1 MKTILKPQSSVE
13 DISQNIPKKPPML
26 QIKVGLVGLGT
37 VGKGTMDVLCRNQNE
52 IMRRTG
58 VRIVVTDIA
67 SRDSAKTKS
76 IIDTMDCE
84 YRPNVHE
91 NAMDVAN
98 ADIDV
103 LVELIGG
110 CTIAKDVI
118 LQAIRNKK
126 HIVTA
131 NKALI
136 ANHAHE
142 IFTLAQQQHVLVGFE
157 AAVAGGVPIIKALRE
172 GLSAN
177 RITWLAGIINGTTNF
192 ILSNMAQ
199 KGLSFDNALAQA
211 QSMGYAEA
219 DPTFDIEGID
229 AAHKISIIA
238 SLAFGIP
245 VQFDKAYIEGITR
258 LQSCDIQYAHEL
270 GYNIKLLGIAK
281 HIDVNNLDD
290 TNNNNKANININNGI
305 ELRVHPVLLPKQHIL
320 ANVHGA
326 MNAVMVHGDAVGETL
341 YYGKGAGSE
350 ATASAVIADLVD
362 VVRNIH
368 NNMAGRVPPLAFQ
381 QNQLTSTPVLN
392 ITDIHTRYYLR
403 LKVKDKLG
411 VMAFITSA
419 LAQKNISIKALLQKE
434 SVCQEAVDIIIL
446 TDITKELFID
456 DALSILQEN
465 IQPLDMVKIR
475 LELI

>member
-1 MKTILKPQSSVE
+1 MNVQSNTKSHNELHLENISNASTIR
-13 DISQNIPKKPPML
+13 

-37 VGKGTMDVLCRNQNE
+37 VGKGTIEVLCRNQHE
-52 IMRRTG
+52 ITRRTG
-58 VRIVVTDIA
+58 VHIVVTDIA
-67 SRDSAKTKS
+67 SRDSEKTQA
-76 IIDTMDCE
+76 IIDAMDCT
-84 YRPNVHE
+84 YRPNVHK

-118 LQAIRNKK
+118 MQAIHNKK

-142 IFTLAQQQHVLVGFE
+142 IFALAQQQHVLVGFE

-192 ILSNMAQ
+192 ILSSMAQ
-199 KGLSFDNALAQA
+199 KGLSFTDALLQA
-211 QSMGYAEA
+211 QEMGYAEA

-245 VQFDKAYIEGITR
+245 VQFSKAYIEGITH
-258 LQSCDIQYAHEL
+258 LHSCDIEYASEL

-281 HIDVNNLDD
+281 HINTNNENNENNLS
-290 TNNNNKANININNGI
+290 GI
-305 ELRVHPVLLPKQHIL
+305 ELRVHPVLLPKHHIL

-362 VVRNIH
+362 VVRNIN

-392 ITDIHTRYYLR
+392 IADIHTRYYLR
-403 LKVKDKLG
+403 LKVIDQSG
-411 VMAFITSA
+411 VMANITSA

-434 SVCQEAVDIIIL
+434 SMCQEAVDIIIL
-446 TDITKELFID
+446 TDITKEVFID
-456 DALSILQEN
+456 EALHSIRQK
-465 IQPLDMVKIR
+465 IQPIDTVKIR
-475 LELI
+475 LEFL